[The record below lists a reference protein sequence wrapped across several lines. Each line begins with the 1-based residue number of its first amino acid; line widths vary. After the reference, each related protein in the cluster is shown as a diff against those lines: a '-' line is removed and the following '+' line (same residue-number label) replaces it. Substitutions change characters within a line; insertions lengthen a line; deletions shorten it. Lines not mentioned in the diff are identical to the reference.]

1 MSAGAEVSV
10 EPRRLKYRHP
20 FVIRATHWVNV
31 VCMTILLLSGLQ
43 IFNAHPALYLGKAS
57 DFDHPILAIGASGD
71 PPERGYVQA
80 FGKRVDTTGVLGL
93 SDVDGEATDRAFPS
107 WITLPAVQ
115 DLATGRRWHFLF
127 AWIFVVNGLVYL
139 AYGLISGELRRRL
152 LPASGELKTI
162 GASLREHLTLHF
174 PKGEAATRYN
184 VIQKLTYLVVVL
196 ALLPLQI
203 IAGLAMSPG
212 FDAVAP
218 WLLEAFG
225 GRQSAR
231 TIHFVIAS
239 LLLLFVLV
247 HLIMVVLSGPFN
259 NLRGMIT
266 GWFAI
271 PSAEGEQRG

>member
-1 MSAGAEVSV
+1 MV
-10 EPRRLKYRHP
+10 ESTSLWRGPRTPHP
-20 FVIRATHWVNV
+20 
-31 VCMTILLLSGLQ
+31 
-43 IFNAHPALYLGKAS
+43 
-57 DFDHPILAIGASGD
+57 
-71 PPERGYVQA
+71 
-80 FGKRVDTTGVLGL
+80 
-93 SDVDGEATDRAFPS
+93 
-107 WITLPAVQ
+107 
-115 DLATGRRWHFLF
+115 TGRVSPPKH
-127 AWIFVVNGLVYL
+127 ATKP
-139 AYGLISGELRRRL
+139 SD
-152 LPASGELKTI
+152 
-162 GASLREHLTLHF
+162 F

-203 IAGLAMSPG
+203 LAGLAMSPG

-271 PSAEGEQRG
+271 PSAEGGQRG